1 VAITLYTLIKTRLG
15 PVHMILAAPFSG
27 RLGQLASWNESPNKH
42 RVGIA
47 LPGQPTDWVEVLT

>member
-1 VAITLYTLIKTRLG
+1 
-15 PVHMILAAPFSG
+15 MILAAPFSG